1 MATPYA
7 RARAAWRRAGQRI
20 NRETAALA
28 NEFAGNEPDP
38 EMAQPIQR
46 ARQALRR
53 ADSNTSAR
61 SYRSLGGVGGDEE
74 SDVEAQT
81 RERRDRSD
89 CLESHR
95 QSFEGHM
102 GLLFSPGSLERD
114 HDYAPRAMH
123 TQTPLLAHGRR
134 AEPQNGATASSSEMS
149 RSRWRSA
156 VRSIV
161 AINSLRPPTKLGRPE
176 SVVSEEEEPEE
187 PQHVPG
193 ILSPKTD
200 AVALLRLVT
209 GSWMSL
215 FLIAVPLGLSAQFFN
230 WGPIAIFVLNFIA
243 LVPLA
248 LVLGEVTEDLALRF
262 GDIIGGLLNATF
274 GNVVELILSVA
285 ALSKGL
291 YTVVAMSLIGSILS
305 NLLLVLGFCFL
316 CGGSKYKQQSFNLMV
331 NKACCSLLFIAS
343 VAIVIP
349 TSALSFYGPQRITN
363 DTLYNLSHAI
373 AILLIILYLC
383 YLLFQLKTH
392 SSFFSDSEGEGTPA
406 LSLIAALGALA
417 GITVIV
423 AVCSEF
429 LTGALEAVADKSG
442 LGQAFLGLIVL
453 PIAGNACEH
462 ITAVFVAVKDKMDLA
477 IGVAL
482 GSSIQIAIFVLP
494 VMVLVGWAIGRPFL
508 LDFEPFAAL
517 VLTLSVI
524 HTYFVSADGNSNWL
538 MGVQLISTYI
548 LIALLYLFMRDE
560 EKPSASQL
568 FASTRL
574 L

>member
-7 RARAAWRRAGQRI
+7 RARAHWRSARQRI
-20 NRETAALA
+20 NLETSSLPDR
-28 NEFAGNEPDP
+28 FAGEESDT

-46 ARQALRR
+46 ARQALRQG
-53 ADSNTSAR
+53 DSINTAR
-61 SYRSLGGVGGDEE
+61 SYRSEGGTGSQDD
-74 SDVEAQT
+74 SDVEAQVIGG
-81 RERRDRSD
+81 RGRPRRMSSRK
-89 CLESHR
+89 
-95 QSFEGHM
+95 QSLEGHI
-102 GLLFSPGSLERD
+102 GLLFSPGSVERD
-114 HDYAPRAMH
+114 HEFAPRSLQAH
-123 TQTPLLAHGRR
+123 LLPGNNSPEH
-134 AEPQNGATASSSEMS
+134 QNSAAVSGSEKN

-161 AINSLRPPTKLGRPE
+161 AVNSMRPAKPPRLQSTAADEEVP
-176 SVVSEEEEPEE
+176 EEEPE
-187 PQHVPG
+187 HGPG
-193 ILSPKTD
+193 IISPKTD
-200 AVALLRLVT
+200 AAALLRLVT
-209 GSWMSL
+209 SSWMSL
-215 FLIAVPLGLSAQFFN
+215 FLVAVPLGFCAQFLG
-230 WGPIAIFVLNFIA
+230 WGSIAIFVLNFIA

-316 CGGSKYKQQSFNLMV
+316 CGGSKYKQQSFNMMV

-349 TSALSFYGPQRITN
+349 TSALSFFGPQRVTD
-363 DTLYNLSHAI
+363 DTLRNLSHAI
-373 AILLIILYLC
+373 AILLILLYLC

-392 SSFFSDSEGEGTPA
+392 SSFFSESEGEGEPA
-406 LSLIAALGALA
+406 LSLVAALAALT
-417 GITVIV
+417 GITVVV

-429 LTGALEAVADKSG
+429 LTGALEDVADKSG

-508 LDFEPFAAL
+508 LDIEPFAAL

-524 HTYFVSADGNSNWL
+524 HTYFVSSDGNSNWL
-538 MGVQLISTYI
+538 MGVQLVATYL
-548 LIALLYLFMRDE
+548 LIALLYLFMHDE
-560 EKPSASQL
+560 EKPSAGM
-568 FASTRL
+568 L
-574 L
+574 LPPGKALL

>member
-20 NRETAALA
+20 NMETAALA
-28 NEFAGNEPDP
+28 DEFAGNDP

-53 ADSNTSAR
+53 ADSNISAR
-61 SYRSLGGVGGDEE
+61 SYRSVGIVGGDED

-89 CLESHR
+89 RLESHGR
-95 QSFEGHM
+95 SFEGHM

-114 HDYAPRAMH
+114 HDFAPRALNA
-123 TQTPLLAHGRR
+123 QTPLLADGR
-134 AEPQNGATASSSEMS
+134 AEPQNGATASSAERS

-161 AINSLRPPTKLGRPE
+161 AINSLRPPAKLGRPE
-176 SVVSEEEEPEE
+176 SVLSEEEEPEE

-200 AVALLRLVT
+200 AVALSRLVT

-215 FLIAVPLGLSAQFFN
+215 FLIAVPLGLCAQFFN

-291 YTVVAMSLIGSILS
+291 YTVVAMSLVGSILS

-349 TSALSFYGPQRITN
+349 TSALSFYGPERITN
-363 DTLYNLSHAI
+363 DTLRNLSHAI
-373 AILLIILYLC
+373 AILLILLYLC

-406 LSLIAALGALA
+406 LSLVAALGALA
-417 GITVIV
+417 GIAVIV

-508 LDFEPFAAL
+508 LDIEPFAAL

-524 HTYFVSADGNSNWL
+524 HTYFVSSDGNSNWL

-568 FASTRL
+568 LASTSL